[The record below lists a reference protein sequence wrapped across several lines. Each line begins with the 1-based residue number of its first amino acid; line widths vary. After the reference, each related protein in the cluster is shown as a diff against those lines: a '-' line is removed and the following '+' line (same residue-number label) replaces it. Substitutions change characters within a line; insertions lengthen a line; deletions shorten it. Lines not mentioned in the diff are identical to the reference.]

1 MIDDPISNRVRA
13 QEKGERI
20 AEETLA
26 RIARELDKQNSSG
39 AWSKLPPPPPSPTCD
54 LCDRRAVWKHP
65 AGGLRCGRC
74 PRPEK

>member
-20 AEETLA
+20 AKETLE
-26 RIARELDKQNSSG
+26 RIARELDKQNARGSW
-39 AWSKLPPPPPSPTCD
+39 AKLKLPPPPTCD
-54 LCDRRAVWKHP
+54 LCDRRAVWAHP

-74 PRPEK
+74 PRPDK